1 MCRVLSNAVKKVFPT
16 AEVRYC
22 KRHIYQTL
30 SVVGYR
36 GSHLKVY
43 FHVVVYAHTKYE
55 FDVAMQNLK
64 DVTDK
69 AHAWLSKIPC

>member
-1 MCRVLSNAVKKVFPT
+1 MSNAVKKLFPT

-22 KRHIYQTL
+22 KRHIYQNL

-43 FHVVVYAHTKYE
+43 FHVVYAHTKYK

>member
-1 MCRVLSNAVKKVFPT
+1 M
-16 AEVRYC
+16 
-22 KRHIYQTL
+22 
-30 SVVGYR
+30 
-36 GSHLKVY
+36 KVY
-43 FHVVVYAHTKYE
+43 FHVVVYEHTKYE

>member
-22 KRHIYQTL
+22 KRHIYQNL
-30 SVVGYR
+30 FVVGYR

-43 FHVVVYAHTKYE
+43 FHVVYAHTKYE